1 MSEAV
6 RDLDWEV
13 REIALEYWED
23 ECERGGEDFAGHM
36 EDSWCATALARAMEE
51 KEVRFRGKLTLVLNK
66 IRSKMNGSEGD
77 KNGEA
82 SISSPPANSSKVT
95 FDAFKSMLSRYEF
108 VDPEKSLDEHCEVH
122 QGLWSVVDD
131 IVQSVEPSNELDGI
145 DCF

>member
-23 ECERGGEDFAGHM
+23 ECERGGDDFARHM

-66 IRSKMNGSEGD
+66 VRSKMNESEGD
-77 KNGEA
+77 KNGEE
-82 SISSPPANSSKVT
+82 SNSSPPADSSKVS
-95 FDAFKSMLSRYEF
+95 FDAFKSMLSRYEI